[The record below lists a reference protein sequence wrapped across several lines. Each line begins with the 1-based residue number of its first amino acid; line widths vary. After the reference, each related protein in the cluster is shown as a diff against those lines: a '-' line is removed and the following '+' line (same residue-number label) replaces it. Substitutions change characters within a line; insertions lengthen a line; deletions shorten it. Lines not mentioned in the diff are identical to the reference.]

1 MKVVKTF
8 VVGRTNKYITP
19 KQGLKDGDLTEQ
31 ELEVAVKN
39 GFVELEEG
47 HTAKDTTEA
56 EEGATGEPEQP
67 QAKVEAQAKPAAKK
81 TAAKKTTATTKTTKT
96 TKE

>member
-1 MKVVKTF
+1 MKVLKTF

-19 KQGLKDGDLTEQ
+19 KKGFKEGDLTEQ

-47 HTAKDTTEA
+47 DTSKDPTEA
-56 EEGATGEPEQP
+56 GEGTTDEPEQP
-67 QAKVEAQAKPAAKK
+67 QAKVEAEAKPAAKK
-81 TAAKKTTATTKTTKT
+81 TTAKKTT